1 VVCDRCMSACLP
13 VSMRNE
19 DAIVIGDGMDEQ
31 DRIRQDK
38 TGQDRTGGRLTGRL
52 VDSSFR

>member
-19 DAIVIGDGMDEQ
+19 DAIVIGAGMVYHEQ
-31 DRIRQDK
+31 DRIRQDR
-38 TGQDRTGGRLTGRL
+38 TGQE
-52 VDSSFR
+52 VD